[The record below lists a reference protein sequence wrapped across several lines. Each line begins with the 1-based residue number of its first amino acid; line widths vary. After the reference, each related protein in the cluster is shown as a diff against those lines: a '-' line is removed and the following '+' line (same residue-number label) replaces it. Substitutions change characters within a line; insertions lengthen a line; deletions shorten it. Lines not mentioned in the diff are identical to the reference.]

1 MKKQT
6 NQPNPLRN
14 LLVAGGLYN
23 HSTATSDCSESYANG
38 NDHDN
43 DEDDDDD
50 DNDNSEIENGIN
62 NNNNNNNININNNNN
77 NKRRRNIQDEDGNLK
92 FSNAERDT
100 GMASNTGNK
109 RPRLAHNSS
118 EYGSDLS
125 RNEDLDDDERVISV
139 S

>member
-43 DEDDDDD
+43 DDNDDDDD
-50 DNDNSEIENGIN
+50 DNENSELESGIN
-62 NNNNNNNININNNNN
+62 NNNNDNINNN

-100 GMASNTGNK
+100 GMGSNTANK
-109 RPRLAHNSS
+109 RPRLDHNNS

-125 RNEDLDDDERVISV
+125 RNEDLDGDERVISV